1 MILIFSQQN
10 FIQTDVSVNAYTP
23 AHALECHVS
32 KLTLKLLL
40 PRDLRNRMFAEYVKD
55 HLQQTGN
62 TLVDDISFDHTQEEG
77 VAEMHGATVK
87 GHLFVKV
94 SDIPLDNE
102 QLEALYQSC
111 NTSRASET
119 IVISP
124 NRAEDRRTAP
134 YPIYDNISVTGW
146 FRVRNIEDVMEDLS
160 TKYKFRV
167 LFDRSDAYLVSTPRA
182 AAKNEKAQETLRESQ
197 RQPGT

>member
-1 MILIFSQQN
+1 MN
-10 FIQTDVSVNAYTP
+10 D
-23 AHALECHVS
+23 HVS

-40 PRDLRNRMFAEYVKD
+40 PKDLRNHLLGEYVKD

-62 TLVDDISFDHTQEEG
+62 ILVDDISFDHTHEED

-94 SDIPLDNE
+94 SDKPLDDKE
-102 QLEALYQSC
+102 IRALYESC
-111 NTSRASET
+111 NRNRVYET

-124 NRAEDRRTAP
+124 NRAEDRRTVP
-134 YPIYDNISVTGW
+134 QPIYDNMAVTGW
-146 FRVRNIEDVMEDLS
+146 FRVRNIEDVMEYLS
-160 TKYKFRV
+160 AKQKFGV

-182 AAKNEKAQETLRESQ
+182 TAKHGRPSPITRSK
-197 RQPGT
+197 P